1 MLEIKIPNFCVSEIE
16 YVCFVVFTE
25 WLGIDYEITP
35 VEQNTIL
42 ISSGNNTLRL
52 SADFFVRASNNW
64 LNQESMPVLPL
75 KKYTINE
82 LKVIVINEIHIC
94 D

>member
-35 VEQNTIL
+35 VN
-42 ISSGNNTLRL
+42 S
-52 SADFFVRASNNW
+52 
-64 LNQESMPVLPL
+64 
-75 KKYTINE
+75 K
-82 LKVIVINEIHIC
+82 
-94 D
+94 